1 MGTSLVDAC
10 KDPLTKTSA
19 RTKLSD
25 INELWSDTLVFLDTR
40 QDNLEQAIS
49 HAAKYESLRDQF
61 AQWLAGYEAR
71 LASIPKSEDDPAAIV
86 GQLSEL
92 EVSNR
97 SCWWG
102 MAPYKYE
109 DRLTMYVV
117 GWHIIACT
125 QLMHTR

>member
-1 MGTSLVDAC
+1 MNTMGTSLVDAC

-25 INELWSDTLVFLDTR
+25 INELWSDTLAFLDTR

-102 MAPYKYE
+102 MAPYEYE

-117 GWHIIACT
+117 HS
-125 QLMHTR
+125 